1 MAGIVARLIH
11 YLRTDMQTLR
21 LDKNNNLIFGNNFDT
36 LDGAEA
42 IKQDIKTLLL
52 MWITEYPFNI
62 NKGLN
67 WYELSTYN
75 NKNDIIQK
83 VKERLLQ
90 DKRIFSVI
98 NLEVYFKD
106 NQLSIEAELET
117 VEGIV
122 NV

>member
-1 MAGIVARLIH
+1 MAGIVGQLIH
-11 YLRTDMQTLR
+11 YSRTDMQTLK

-42 IKQDIKTLLL
+42 IKQDVKTLLL
-52 MWITEYPFNI
+52 MWITEYPFNV

-67 WYELSTYN
+67 WYQLSTYN

-117 VEGIV
+117 IEGVI

>member
-1 MAGIVARLIH
+1 MAGIVEPSIH
-11 YLRTDMQTLR
+11 FLRTKMQTLK

-98 NLEVYFKD
+98 SLEVYFKD

-117 VEGIV
+117 IEGVV

>member
-1 MAGIVARLIH
+1 
-11 YLRTDMQTLR
+11 MQTLR
-21 LDKNNNLIFGNNFDT
+21 LDKNNNLIFGNSFDT
-36 LDGAEA
+36 LSGAEA
-42 IKQDIKTLLL
+42 IKQDVKTLLL

-75 NKNDIIQK
+75 NKNDIIIA

-90 DKRIFSVI
+90 DKRIFSVV

-117 VEGIV
+117 VEGVI

>member
-1 MAGIVARLIH
+1 
-11 YLRTDMQTLR
+11 MQTLR

-36 LDGAEA
+36 IDGAEA
-42 IKQDIKTLLL
+42 IKQDVKTLLL
-52 MWITEYPFNI
+52 MWVTEYPFNI

-67 WYELSTYN
+67 WYQLSTYN

-90 DKRIFSVI
+90 DKRIFSV
-98 NLEVYFKD
+98 LSLDVYFKS

-117 VEGIV
+117 TEGVV

>member
-1 MAGIVARLIH
+1 
-11 YLRTDMQTLR
+11 
-21 LDKNNNLIFGNNFDT
+21 
-36 LDGAEA
+36 
-42 IKQDIKTLLL
+42 
-52 MWITEYPFNI
+52 MWVTEYPFNI

-67 WYELSTYN
+67 WYQLSTYN

-90 DKRIFSVI
+90 DKRIFSVLS
-98 NLEVYFKD
+98 LEVYFKS

-117 VEGIV
+117 TEGVV